1 MKLYKILFETYSND
15 PRLAHSS
22 EPLPGV
28 MFIPTDGSARPIT
41 FDDRSFNDNPQVFK
55 AEGGIIVVMDKNQK
69 GEQNL
74 NAEYHLDDA
83 THDIFGPAVF
93 VPTDQVQEFEE
104 YFNTKLPKP
113 TPSMTED

>member
-28 MFIPTDGSARPIT
+28 MFIPTHGSARPIT
-41 FDDRSFNDNPQVFK
+41 FNDRSFNDNPQVFK

-69 GEQNL
+69 GERNPK
-74 NAEYHLDDA
+74 AEYLVDSR
-83 THDIFGPAVF
+83 HDIFGPAVF
-93 VPTDQVQEFEE
+93 VPSDQVQEFEE
-104 YFNTKLPKP
+104 YFNTKLPEP
-113 TPSMTED
+113 TSSMPED